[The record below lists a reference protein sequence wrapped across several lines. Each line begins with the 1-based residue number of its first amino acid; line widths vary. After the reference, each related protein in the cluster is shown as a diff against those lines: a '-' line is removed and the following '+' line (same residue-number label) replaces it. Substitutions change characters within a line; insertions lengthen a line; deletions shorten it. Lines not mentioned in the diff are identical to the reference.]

1 MNFNNILIKYEFY
14 FIVDFSLF
22 NKYEKR
28 EKWP

>member
-1 MNFNNILIKYEFY
+1 MNFNNILVKYEFY